1 MFGIASRILL
11 AFCIS
16 TVCAMTVPVF
26 AKPLR
31 NVTETNFQI
40 QTAGMAQPQA
50 TVENLL
56 VLNTVVSTVG
66 ASKPGHPTY
75 AMLLAA
81 LALMA
86 VIAIRR
92 YHTGRR

>member
-1 MFGIASRILL
+1 MPGIAFRILL

-16 TVCAMTVPVF
+16 TVCAMPDTVF
-26 AKPLR
+26 AKPPR
-31 NVTETNFQI
+31 NVTETDLQT
-40 QTAGMAQPQA
+40 QTAGMAEPQA
-50 TVENLL
+50 TVENL
-56 VLNTVVSTVG
+56 VARNATASTVG

-92 YHTGRR
+92 YQSGRR